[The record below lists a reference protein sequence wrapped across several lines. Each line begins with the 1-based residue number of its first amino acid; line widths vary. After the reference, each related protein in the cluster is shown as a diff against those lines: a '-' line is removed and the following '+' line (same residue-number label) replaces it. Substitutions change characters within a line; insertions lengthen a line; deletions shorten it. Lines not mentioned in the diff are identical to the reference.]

1 MQKSETF
8 CPDGREKVSE
18 MSREYE
24 ISSEELIV
32 KTAIPFLTLSKMEIC
47 HNVNAHAIAK
57 LSVTAKAEDQQ
68 EILSRDWTDTEITVL
83 KKGEESLPLFYGRVD
98 KLVCDREGHLL
109 TALIYGIGETAKL
122 DREKKKQ
129 SFQKAEMTYRQV
141 VQKITQNY
149 QGSTVIWN
157 IGDDKNI
164 DMPFIQYEETDWE
177 FLIRVCSHFH
187 EVIVPGLR
195 TGKLGLHFGMCMGR
209 EQNGDVAEI
218 LGNGFDNS
226 YYDNG
231 CYESNMP
238 RNQAL
243 YMKVKTKENW
253 QIGDFWLYEGRKYQV
268 YSRRILFEDG
278 ELFFVYRLG
287 MRGTFYTKKIQNHA
301 LAGARIEGVIRK
313 TEEENVYLQ
322 LDIDEE
328 ERADFP
334 WIWAPET
341 NNLSYCMPEV
351 GTKAVLYLPT
361 REEKDGRVILA
372 TVHNADNGRYTDVQ
386 KREFV
391 TLHHKKIGLYPDK
404 LFAEGTDGNVSVYM
418 EDQSGVSI
426 KSNGDISL
434 LADGDV
440 LLTGKSIKAFTPVEL
455 VCRTKESNIE
465 LCRDINLYA
474 PGGVKTVG
482 TGNTVKKDTEP
493 ETGGDAQKQD
503 VEYWQAAFSA
513 VAAVPAA
520 DLAKAGG
527 QDSLA
532 GLFACGGIPKVAGG
546 ASTIAL
552 SEVMNGCKERDCTF
566 PSVFKSMNNYTVKGG
581 YALPAE
587 EKTK

>member
-1 MQKSETF
+1 
-8 CPDGREKVSE
+8 

-24 ISSEELIV
+24 ISSEELTV
-32 KTAIPFLTLSKMEIC
+32 KTAVPFQTLSKMEIR
-47 HNVNAHAIAK
+47 HDVNAHAIARIC
-57 LSVTAKAEDQQ
+57 VIAREEDQQ

-83 KKGEESLPLFYGRVD
+83 KRGEESLPLFSGRVE
-98 KLVCDREGHLL
+98 KLVCDKEGRLL
-109 TALIYGIGETAKL
+109 TVLICGIGETAKL

-129 SFQKAEMTYRQV
+129 SFQKAEMTYGQV

-164 DMPFIQYEETDWE
+164 DMPLVQYEETDWE
-177 FLIRVCSHFH
+177 FLIRICSHFH
-187 EVIVPGLR
+187 EVIVPDLR
-195 TGKLGLHFGMCMGR
+195 TGRMVLHFGMCIGR

-226 YYDNG
+226 YYHNG

-238 RNQAL
+238 RTQAL

-268 YSRRILFEDG
+268 YSRRILFENG
-278 ELFFVYRLG
+278 ELFFVYQLG
-287 MRGTFYTKKIQNHA
+287 MRGMFYAKKIQNQA
-301 LAGARIEGVIRK
+301 LAGARMEGVIRK
-313 TEEENVYLQ
+313 TEGENVYLQ

-341 NNLSYCMPEV
+341 NNLSYCMLEV
-351 GTKAVLYLPT
+351 GTKAVLYMPT

-404 LFAEGTDGNVSVYM
+404 LFAEGTDGKVSVYM

-426 KSNGDISL
+426 KSNGEISL

-440 LLTGKSIKAFTPVEL
+440 VLSGKSIRAFTPVEL

-482 TGNTVKKDTEP
+482 TGNVVKKDTEP
-493 ETGGDAQKQD
+493 ETGGNDKGKEA
-503 VEYWQAAFSA
+503 EYWQTAFSA
-513 VAAVPAA
+513 VAAVPSA
-520 DLAKAGG
+520 DLGSAGG
-527 QDSLA
+527 QDSLVA
-532 GLFACGGIPKVAGG
+532 LYACGGNPKSGWRSSSDCLIRG
-546 ASTIAL
+546 D
-552 SEVMNGCKERDCTF
+552 ERMQRERMLF
-566 PSVFKSMNNYTVKGG
+566 PEH
-581 YALPAE
+581 L
-587 EKTK
+587 

>member
-1 MQKSETF
+1 
-8 CPDGREKVSE
+8 

-24 ISSEELIV
+24 ISSEELTV
-32 KTAIPFLTLSKMEIC
+32 KTAIPFQTLSKMEIR
-47 HNVNAHAIAK
+47 HDVNAHAITK
-57 LSVTAKAEDQQ
+57 ITVTAREEDQQ

-83 KKGEESLPLFYGRVD
+83 KKGEESLPLFSGRVE
-98 KLVCDREGHLL
+98 KLVCDKEGRLL
-109 TALIYGIGETAKL
+109 TVLICGIGETAKL

-129 SFQKAEMTYRQV
+129 SFQKAEMTYGQV

-164 DMPFIQYEETDWE
+164 DMPLVQYEETDWE
-177 FLIRVCSHFH
+177 FLIRICSHFH
-187 EVIVPGLR
+187 EVIVPDLR
-195 TGKLGLHFGMCMGR
+195 TGRMVLHFGMCIGR

-226 YYDNG
+226 YYHNG

-238 RNQAL
+238 RTQAL

-268 YSRRILFEDG
+268 YSRRILFENG
-278 ELFFVYRLG
+278 ELFFVYQLG
-287 MRGTFYTKKIQNHA
+287 MRGMFYAKKIQNQA
-301 LAGARIEGVIRK
+301 LAGARMEGVIRK
-313 TEEENVYLQ
+313 TEGENVYLQ

-351 GTKAVLYLPT
+351 GTKAVLYMPT

-404 LFAEGTDGNVSVYM
+404 LFAEGTDGKVSVYM

-426 KSNGDISL
+426 KSNGEISL

-440 LLTGKSIKAFTPVEL
+440 VLSGKSIRAFTPVEL

-482 TGNTVKKDTEP
+482 TGNVVKKDTEP
-493 ETGGDAQKQD
+493 ETGGNDKGKEA
-503 VEYWQAAFSA
+503 EYWQTAFSA
-513 VAAVPAA
+513 VAAVPSA
-520 DLAKAGG
+520 DLGSAGG
-527 QDSLA
+527 QDSLVA
-532 GLFACGGIPKVAGG
+532 LYACGGTPKVAGG
-546 ASTIAL
+546 AAAIAL
-552 SEVMNGCKERDCTF
+552 SEVMNGCKESACSF
-566 PSVFKSMNNYTVKGG
+566 PNIFKSMNNYTVKGG